1 MRELKVTDREEGLRL
16 DKLLLRFMDGASTGF
31 IYKMLRKK
39 NIVLN
44 GAKAKG
50 DERVKSGDVIKL
62 FLSEDTICGFQK
74 VRNAPIVIHPDFHP
88 DIIYE
93 DDNIII
99 ANKPA
104 GLLSQKAKEDDISIN
119 EYLKEYCLEEDGA
132 EKDLFTPSVCNRLDR
147 NTSGIITFGK
157 TLEGSRFLSELFRN
171 KSLGKYYLAICQGE
185 AEESRLIEGY
195 LLKDNE
201 ENRVRITKEK
211 VPGATPIKT
220 EYKPLVTGKGATL
233 MEIRLYTGKS
243 HQIRAHL
250 SSVGFPII
258 GDRKY
263 GIMKYSAKRQML
275 HAGKLV
281 FPEIKEGAFYG
292 LSEKEF
298 KAEWPED
305 FARLSNK
312 LFQDFIF

>member
-1 MRELKVTDREEGLRL
+1 MRELTVTDREEGSRL
-16 DKLLLRFMDGASTGF
+16 DKLLLKFMDGASTGF

-62 FLSEDTICGFQK
+62 FLSEDTISGFQK
-74 VRNAPIVIHPDFHP
+74 VKGAPVKIHSAFQP

-93 DDNIII
+93 DEHIII

-104 GLLSQKAKEDDISIN
+104 GILSQKAKEDDISIN
-119 EYLKEYCLEEDGA
+119 EYLKDYCIPEDDG
-132 EKDLFTPSVCNRLDR
+132 KDLLFTPSVCNRLDR

-171 KSLGKYYLAICQGE
+171 RGLEKYYYAICQGE
-185 AEESRLIEGY
+185 AFESRLIEGY
-195 LLKDNE
+195 LFKDNE
-201 ENRVRITKEK
+201 DNKVKIIKEP
-211 VPGATPIKT
+211 VPGAYPVKT
-220 EYKPLVTGKGATL
+220 EYKPLCTASGATL

-250 SSVGFPII
+250 SSTGFPII

-263 GIMKYSAKRQML
+263 GIMRYSAKRQML
-275 HAGKLV
+275 HAARIV
-281 FPEIKEGAFYG
+281 FPGDISGTFLG
-292 LSEKEF
+292 LSGREF
-298 KAEWPED
+298 KAKVPED
-305 FARLSNK
+305 FSSLARK
-312 LFQDFIF
+312 LFQEYIF

>member
-50 DERVKSGDVIKL
+50 DERVKAGDVIKL
-62 FLSEDTICGFQK
+62 FLSDDTISGFQK
-74 VRNAPIVIHPDFHP
+74 AKAAPVRIRSAFRP

-93 DDNIII
+93 DENIII

-104 GLLSQKAKEDDISIN
+104 GMLSQKAKEDDISIN
-119 EYLKEYCLEEDGA
+119 EYLKDYCSAADVDEDI
-132 EKDLFTPSVCNRLDR
+132 LFTPSVCNRLDR

-157 TLEGSRFLSELFRN
+157 SLEGSRFLSELFR
-171 KSLGKYYLAICQGE
+171 SRGLEKYYYAICQGE
-185 AEESRLIEGY
+185 AHESRLIEGY

-201 ENRVRITKEK
+201 ENKVSVVNEN
-211 VPGATPIKT
+211 VPGATFIKT
-220 EYKPLVTGKGATL
+220 EYTPLSTGSGATL

-250 SSVGFPII
+250 ASTGYPII

-263 GIMKYSAKRQML
+263 GIMRYSAKRQML
-275 HAGKLV
+275 HAGRIV
-281 FPEIKEGAFYG
+281 FPEGLEGSFEG
-292 LSEKEF
+292 LSGKVF
-298 KAEWPED
+298 RANLPED
-305 FARLSNK
+305 FAILTNK
-312 LFQDFIF
+312 LFHDYIF

>member
-1 MRELKVTDREEGLRL
+1 MRELKVRDQEEGLRL

-50 DERVKSGDVIKL
+50 DERVKAGDVIKL
-62 FLSEDTICGFQK
+62 FLSDDTISGFQK
-74 VRNAPIVIHPDFHP
+74 AKAAPVRIRSAFRP

-93 DDNIII
+93 DENIII

-104 GLLSQKAKEDDISIN
+104 GMLSQKAKEDDISIN
-119 EYLKEYCLEEDGA
+119 EYLKDYCSAADADEDI
-132 EKDLFTPSVCNRLDR
+132 LFTPSVCNRLDR

-157 TLEGSRFLSELFRN
+157 TLEGSRFLSELFR
-171 KSLGKYYLAICQGE
+171 SRGLEKYYYAICQGE
-185 AEESRLIEGY
+185 ALESRLIEGY

-201 ENRVRITKEK
+201 ENKVSVVNEN
-211 VPGATPIKT
+211 VPGATFIKT
-220 EYKPLVTGKGATL
+220 EYTPLSTGSGATL

-250 SSVGFPII
+250 ASTGYPII

-263 GIMKYSAKRQML
+263 GIMRYSAKRQML
-275 HAGKLV
+275 HAGRIV
-281 FPEIKEGAFYG
+281 FPEGLEGSFEG
-292 LSEKEF
+292 LSGKVF
-298 KAEWPED
+298 RANLPED
-305 FARLSNK
+305 FAILTNK
-312 LFQDFIF
+312 LFHDYIF

>member
-1 MRELKVTDREEGLRL
+1 MRELKVRDREEGLRL

-50 DERVKSGDVIKL
+50 DERVKAGDVIKL
-62 FLSEDTICGFQK
+62 FLSDDTISGFQK
-74 VRNAPIVIHPDFHP
+74 TKEAPARVRSSYQP

-93 DDNIII
+93 DENIII

-104 GLLSQKAKEDDISIN
+104 GMLSQKAKEDDISIN
-119 EYLKEYCLEEDGA
+119 EYLKDYCSAADVDEDI
-132 EKDLFTPSVCNRLDR
+132 LFTPSVCNRLDR

-157 TLEGSRFLSELFRN
+157 SLEGSRFLSELFR
-171 KSLGKYYLAICQGE
+171 SRGLEKYYYAICQGE
-185 AEESRLIEGY
+185 AHESRLIEGY

-201 ENRVRITKEK
+201 ENKVSVVNEN
-211 VPGATPIKT
+211 VPGATFIKT
-220 EYKPLVTGKGATL
+220 EYTPLSTGSGATL

-250 SSVGFPII
+250 ASTGYPII

-263 GIMKYSAKRQML
+263 GIMRYSAKRQML
-275 HAGKLV
+275 HAGRIV
-281 FPEIKEGAFYG
+281 FPEGLEGSFEG
-292 LSEKEF
+292 LSGKVF
-298 KAEWPED
+298 RANLPED
-305 FARLSNK
+305 FAILTNK
-312 LFQDFIF
+312 LFHDYIF